1 MYVLFKHMY
10 MLDRCWLQTTYLQ
23 VHQSSRFF
31 FKEYTHVFYI
41 DYFYKFVLDKKKS
54 PTFLEFLAFLLSVNW
69 NKNVYIEKC
78 F

>member
-1 MYVLFKHMY
+1 
-10 MLDRCWLQTTYLQ
+10 MLVTNNLSTSTPKLEG
-23 VHQSSRFF
+23 F